1 MKQHL
6 SKIYQLLVLFYLG
19 FPVTF
24 LALVAV
30 LYNIP
35 GSDLTKI
42 LLQPSYYILSVL
54 GVVTGWAL
62 REAARWGW
70 YAMRAL
76 HVAMLYA
83 SAFLLVHY
91 GQTNHSVVAFFA
103 SVLVIWLMDRSISSE
118 LRVPHFMPQISWWES
133 NPRYQIR
140 IPVRVTG
147 QRGEK
152 LEGQIMDLSM
162 TGCFIKMRPEIPEQ
176 SQVEVE
182 CSLFDRTFRAQGVV
196 TWQTFG
202 AVTFP
207 RGLGI
212 KFSPIDRGMRRVLK
226 AATLRLRKLAV
237 LYRRGRFLMTD
248 EEVRKTIDK
257 LKAPLPPGPQE

>member
-24 LALVAV
+24 LGLVAI
-30 LYNIP
+30 LYTIP

-42 LLQPSYYILSVL
+42 LLQPSYYLLSVL

-62 REAARWGW
+62 REAKRWGW

-76 HVAMLYA
+76 HLAMLYG

-91 GQTNHSVVAFFA
+91 GQTNHSVAAFFVSA
-103 SVLVIWLMDRSISSE
+103 LVTWLLDRAISSE

-140 IPVRVTG
+140 IPVKVIG
-147 QRGEK
+147 QRGEQ

-176 SQVEVE
+176 SQVRVE
-182 CSLFDRTFRAQGVV
+182 CSLFDRQFTASGVV

-212 KFSPIDRGMRRVLK
+212 KFTLLDRGMRRVLR
-226 AATLRLRKLAV
+226 AATLRLRKLAI

-248 EEVRKTIDK
+248 EEVHEAIEK
-257 LKAPLPPGPQE
+257 LKSPLPPGPH